1 MAKKTINIGTSAN
14 DRTGDNLRSAFNKIN
29 DNFDELYLVR
39 GSLEFAGSTITTND
53 SSAIIIDQKL
63 TVTSDM
69 QIDGTLTLAQVADS
83 SQPVDQNNPQGWVE
97 VIIDGQLS
105 WLPYYR

>member
-14 DRTGDNLRSAFNKIN
+14 DRTGDNLRSASSKIN
-29 DNFDELYLVR
+29 DNFDELYANA
-39 GSLEFAGSTITTND
+39 GSLEFTGSTITTND
-53 SSAIIIDQKL
+53 SSSIIIDQKL

-83 SQPVDQNNPQGWVE
+83 SQPVDQSNPAGWVE